1 MEDKELKEKE
11 EKLQKEANNLTEID
25 IAELANKE
33 LRKKEEEINKL
44 KKELAQSK
52 LYSVAEEEDSEPM
65 SREECIKVIGDSHTN
80 NYDYAE
86 AVCELVDYELSI
98 GNPNPLG
105 KNGDD
110 VYKFFKDVLEECSDD
125 KSRFASIYQARIG
138 QDDPQIA
145 MAYKN
150 RNK

>member
-1 MEDKELKEKE
+1 MEEKELKEKE
-11 EKLQKEANNLTEID
+11 EKLQKEADKLSELD

-44 KKELAQSK
+44 KKELAQTK
-52 LYSVAEEEDSEPM
+52 LYSTADEEEEEPL
-65 SREECIKVIGDSHTN
+65 SRDEYIKIIGDSHTS

-86 AVCELVDYELSI
+86 AVCGLVDYELSI
-98 GNPNPLG
+98 GNQNPLG

-110 VYKFFKDVLEECSDD
+110 VYKFFKDVLEECNDD
-125 KSRFASIYQARIG
+125 KSRFASVYQARIG